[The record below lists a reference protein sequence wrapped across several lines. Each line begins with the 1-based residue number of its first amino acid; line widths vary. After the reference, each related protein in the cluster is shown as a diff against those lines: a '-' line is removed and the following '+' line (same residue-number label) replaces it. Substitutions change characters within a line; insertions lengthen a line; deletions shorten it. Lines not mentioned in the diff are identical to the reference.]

1 MPLRFRIA
9 LLAALSL
16 AAAPAHA
23 QAPAPDAL
31 QALVVTTADWDSTA
45 ATVRRFAR
53 ATPAA
58 RWREVGRPMRAA
70 VGRSGLGWGDGLHP
84 AADSAAGPVKREG
97 DGRAPAGVF
106 RLSSA
111 FGYAPPSES
120 RWIRLPYHAADVS
133 IECVDDDASAYYN
146 RRVDRD
152 TVARVDWTSH
162 EEMRRNDGL
171 YRLGVWVD
179 HNSAPPAAGRGS
191 CIFLHV
197 WDGPGRP
204 TAGCTAMD
212 AAAMREVLAWLDP
225 AARPAL
231 VQLPAAALAARRRG
245 WGLPPA

>member
-1 MPLRFRIA
+1 MPLRFRTS

-23 QAPAPDAL
+23 QPAAPDAL
-31 QALVVTTADWDSTA
+31 QALVVTTEDWDSTA
-45 ATVRRFAR
+45 AVVRRFAR

-58 RWREVGRPMRAA
+58 PWREVGPSLRAA

-84 AADSAAGPVKREG
+84 DAESATGPAKREG

-111 FGYAPPSES
+111 FGYASAAES
-120 RWIRLPYHAADVS
+120 RWIRLPYHASDAS
-133 IECVDDDASAYYN
+133 IECVDDAASAYYN

-152 TVARVDWTSH
+152 AVARVDWTSH

-179 HNSAPPAAGRGS
+179 HNSSPPTAGRGS
-191 CIFLHV
+191 CIFLHI
-197 WDGPGRP
+197 WAAPGAP
-204 TAGCTAMD
+204 TSGCTAFAD
-212 AAAMREVLAWLDP
+212 ADLELILRWLDP
-225 AARPAL
+225 RSGPVL
-231 VQLPAAALAARRRG
+231 VQLPEAEYRRLRLD
-245 WGLPPA
+245 WRLP

>member
-1 MPLRFRIA
+1 MPLRFRIS
-9 LLAALSL
+9 LLAALSI

-58 RWREVGRPMRAA
+58 RWREVGPPMRAA

-133 IECVDDDASAYYN
+133 IECVDDAASAYYN

-191 CIFLHV
+191 CIFLHI
-197 WDGPGRP
+197 WAAPGVA
-204 TAGCTAMD
+204 TSGCTAF
-212 AAAMREVLAWLDP
+212 AAGDLELILRWLDP
-225 AARPAL
+225 RARPAL
-231 VQLPAAALAARRRG
+231 VQLPEAEYRRLRAG
-245 WGLPPA
+245 WRLP